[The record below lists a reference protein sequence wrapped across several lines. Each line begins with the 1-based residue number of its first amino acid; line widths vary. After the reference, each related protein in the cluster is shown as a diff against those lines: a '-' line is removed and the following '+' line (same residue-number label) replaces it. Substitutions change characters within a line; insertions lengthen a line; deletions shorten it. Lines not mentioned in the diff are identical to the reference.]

1 MHHRFA
7 ALSLALLLAAP
18 VLSAQTPAAPDPNVD
33 MLAQDLRTLARI
45 AELAKDLGDNR
56 QVMLAIVDADLQRLR
71 GPRDDGTYQWAQ
83 LQRIEA
89 SRVSDE
95 KSIERVST
103 EAELRN
109 VMITAPNAYRLEV
122 KAPTKRN
129 LVSANNRVYLR
140 NVLVDCTGFD
150 GKTTHHEIPVNAWIN
165 PGDTNG
171 VALPEICKSARAT
184 AELGVE
190 SGEKKAVAQ
199 VALLQ
204 AKLVDDPKGPYYP
217 ATQRLLQI
225 REQASARDLQ
235 RGSLKS
241 LVDEALLALPGEMEK
256 RSAEQQ
262 AMLARRTMASGAI
275 QAGDASPD
283 VVAAL
288 QEIAR
293 LSGGTLDD
301 QAAAR
306 TKLQALITSL
316 APPAPPAQ

>member
-1 MHHRFA
+1 MHHRIA
-7 ALSLALLLAAP
+7 ALSLAVLLAAS
-18 VLSAQTPAAPDPNVD
+18 LSAQPAPDPNVD
-33 MLAQDLRTLARI
+33 TLAQDLRALARI

-56 QVMLAIVDADLQRLR
+56 QVMLAIIDNDLQRLR
-71 GPRDDGTYQWAQ
+71 GPRDDGTYQWAS

-109 VMITAPNAYRLEV
+109 VTITAPNAYRLEV

-140 NVLVDCTGFD
+140 NVLADCTGFD
-150 GKTTHHEIPVNAWIN
+150 GKTTHHEIPVNVWIN
-165 PGDTNG
+165 PGDSNG
-171 VALPEICKSARAT
+171 VALPEICKSAKAT

-225 REQASARDLQ
+225 RELVAARDLQ
-235 RGSLKS
+235 RGAIRSII
-241 LVDEALLALPGEMEK
+241 DEALLALPGEMEK
-256 RSAEQQ
+256 RAAEQQ
-262 AMLARRTMASGAI
+262 AMLARRQQASGTI
-275 QAGDASPD
+275 QPGDASPD
-283 VVAAL
+283 VTAAL
-288 QEIAR
+288 REVQR
-293 LSGGTLDD
+293 LMGGTIDE

-306 TKLQALITSL
+306 TKLQALIDAL
-316 APPAPPAQ
+316 NPPAPQQ

>member
-1 MHHRFA
+1 MHHRIA
-7 ALSLALLLAAP
+7 ALSLALLLAAST
-18 VLSAQTPAAPDPNVD
+18 LLAQPAPDPNID
-33 MLAQDLRTLARI
+33 ALSQDFRALGRI
-45 AELAKDLGDNR
+45 AELSKDLGDNR
-56 QVMLAIVDADLQRLR
+56 QVMLAIIDSDLQRLR
-71 GPRDDGTYQWAQ
+71 GPRDDGTYQWAS
-83 LQRIEA
+83 LQRVEA

-122 KAPTKRN
+122 RLPTKRN

-150 GKTTHHEIPVNAWIN
+150 VKTTHHELPVNAWIN
-165 PGDTNG
+165 PGDANG

-190 SGEKKAVAQ
+190 SGEKKAVAE

-204 AKLVDDPKGPYYP
+204 AKLIDDPKGPYYP

-225 REQASARDLQ
+225 REQTSARDLQ
-235 RGSLKS
+235 RGVIKS
-241 LVDEALLALPGEMEK
+241 TVDEALLALPGEMEK
-256 RSAEQQ
+256 RAAEQQ
-262 AMLARRTMASGAI
+262 AMLARRQQASGTI
-275 QAGDASPD
+275 QPGDASPD
-283 VVAAL
+283 VAAAL
-288 QEIAR
+288 REVHR
-293 LSGGTLDD
+293 LMGGTLDE

-306 TKLQALITSL
+306 TKLQSLIDALN
-316 APPAPPAQ
+316 PPAPAAQ